1 MTGGAAFDAFL
12 ATGTARAGELGGEV
26 AELWDALTEAA
37 DGGARMRP
45 ALVRIAYEAF
55 GGRSTGAVDAV
66 AAAVELLHQA
76 FLMHDDVID
85 HDVVRRGRL
94 NVAGTFLARAVA
106 DGAPP
111 AQGAAYS
118 AAAGILAGDLV
129 LVGAYRQIVRA
140 GVDARTTTRLLDL
153 VDEAVLETAAGEL
166 EDVRAALGVDRLTEA
181 DVLRTAERK
190 TAAYSFSLPLRAG
203 ALLAGASDAALRTL
217 DRVGRS
223 LGVAFQLRD
232 DLLGV
237 FGDEETIGKST
248 LSDLREGKVT
258 ALVLHARGT
267 ELWAEL
273 APFVGNPHLTP
284 AGADRARALL
294 TRSGARGHVQWL
306 VDRHV
311 AAAREDAA
319 SLGLLGA
326 LEGLLAVFTTA
337 GAGRAA

>member
-1 MTGGAAFDAFL
+1 VTAASFDDFLVTGSDR
-12 ATGTARAGELGGEV
+12 ARALGGEV
-26 AELWDALTEAA
+26 AALWDALVEAA

-45 ALVRIAYEAF
+45 ALVRIAHDAL
-55 GGRSTGAVDAV
+55 GGADPVAVDAV

-94 NVAGTFLARAVA
+94 NVAGSFLARAVA
-106 DGAPP
+106 DEAPP
-111 AQGAAYS
+111 AQGAAYAS
-118 AAAGILAGDLV
+118 AAGILAGDLV
-129 LVGAYRQIVRA
+129 LVGAYRQLAR
-140 GVDARTTTRLLDL
+140 ARTDGHTAARLLDL
-153 VDEAVLETAAGEL
+153 FDATVLETAAGEL
-166 EDVRAALGVDRLTEA
+166 EDVRAALGVDELTEP
-181 DVLRTAERK
+181 DVLQTAERK

-203 ALLAGASDAALRTL
+203 ALLAGAADDTLRTL
-217 DRVGRS
+217 DRLGRS

-258 ALVLHARGT
+258 ALVLHARRT
-267 ELWAEL
+267 PLWDEL

-284 AGADRARALL
+284 AGAERARALL
-294 TRSGARGHVQWL
+294 VRSGALGHVQWL
-306 VDRHV
+306 VARHV
-311 AAAREDAA
+311 AAARRHADR
-319 SLGLLGA
+319 LGLLDA
-326 LEGLLAVFTTA
+326 LDDWLSVFAAA

>member
-1 MTGGAAFDAFL
+1 MTGGAFDGFL
-12 ATGTARAGELGGEV
+12 AAGATRAGALGGEI
-26 AELWDALTEAA
+26 AELWDALADAA

-45 ALVRIAYEAF
+45 ALVRIAYEAL
-55 GGRSTGAVDAV
+55 GGRAPGGADEV
-66 AAAVELLHQA
+66 AAAVEMLHQA

-85 HDVVRRGRL
+85 HDIVRRGRL

-106 DGAPP
+106 DDAPP

-129 LVGAYRQIVRA
+129 LVGAYRQVMRA
-140 GVDARTTTRLLDL
+140 GADARTTARLLDL
-153 VDEAVLETAAGEL
+153 FDEAVLETAAGEL
-166 EDVRAALGVDRLTEA
+166 EDVRASLGVDDLTEA

-203 ALLAGASDAALRTL
+203 GLLAGAPDAALGTL
-217 DRVGRS
+217 DRVGRN

-232 DLLGV
+232 DVLGV
-237 FGDEETIGKST
+237 FGDEEAIGKST
-248 LSDLREGKVT
+248 LSDLREGKIT

-267 ELWAEL
+267 DLWAEL

-284 AGADRARALL
+284 AGAERARSLL
-294 TRSGARGHVQWL
+294 VRCGSRGHVQRL
-306 VDRHV
+306 VDRYV

-326 LEGLLAVFTTA
+326 LDELLRVFATID
-337 GAGRAA
+337 AGRAA